1 MNVVCWRRIHCRVY
15 RKFIYNK
22 TLNRRIRKRELTL
35 SKMEKLS
42 KSLTTRLIRTNTNE
56 NLVYIIGDI
65 KPKTINSMNR
75 GKC

>member
-1 MNVVCWRRIHCRVY
+1 
-15 RKFIYNK
+15 
-22 TLNRRIRKRELTL
+22 
-35 SKMEKLS
+35 MEKLS

-75 GKC
+75 GKY